1 MQRDSSTVLVT
12 GTSSG
17 FGELISKTLAS
28 SGYRVFATMR
38 DIKSRNAEPAKAL
51 LDWAKAQGV
60 SLEVVELDVADD
72 ESVRKGVEQIL
83 ASAGQ
88 IDVVVNNAGASARG
102 PLEAFSMDQIA
113 GLIGLNALGPVR
125 MAKAVLPAMRAR
137 GEGLIITISST
148 LGRVLPGKGGLYPA
162 SKWANEG
169 LQETLRYQV
178 APFGVDV
185 SIIEPGSYPSGAT
198 GKSWKAENDA
208 ITEEYNRLD
217 PPQQLRDW
225 NDRAYSPPDPQ
236 EVADAVKKLIETPKG
251 ERPLRTVVG
260 TLVTE
265 GVADYNAEYE
275 RMRAFVMEATRKK
288 NESSLAGGRA

>member
-1 MQRDSSTVLVT
+1 MQQTSTTVLVT

-17 FGELISKTLAS
+17 FGDLISRTLAS

-38 DIKSRNAEPAKAL
+38 DIGGRNAESAKQL
-51 LDWAKAQGV
+51 REWAKSEGKA
-60 SLEVVELDVADD
+60 LEVVELDVTDD
-72 ESVRKGVEQIL
+72 ASV
-83 ASAGQ
+83 ASAVAEITKRAGA

-102 PLEAFSMDQIA
+102 PIEAFSMEQIA

-137 GEGLIITISST
+137 GSGLIITISST

-169 LQETLRYQV
+169 LQESMRYQV
-178 APFGVDV
+178 APFGVDMC
-185 SIIEPGSYPSGAT
+185 IIEPGSYPSGAT
-198 GKSWKAENDA
+198 GKSWKAEHED
-208 ITEEYNRLD
+208 ITAEYNRVD
-217 PPQQLRDW
+217 PPQALRDW
-225 NDRAYSPPDPQ
+225 NDRAYAPPDPQ
-236 EVADAVKKLIETPKG
+236 EVADAVKALIETPAG
-251 ERPLRTVVG
+251 QRPLRTVVG

-288 NESSLAGGRA
+288 NETSLVAPA